1 MVEIRNILLIGS
13 AGKGKSTL
21 ANVLTETNEF
31 KESEGRIHGTKEP
44 KSEEFEYEGI
54 KYRVIDTVG
63 IGDSTMSKGEILSKL
78 KDKADVMSEGLNQ
91 ILFVTSNRFTREEVE
106 AFNLLRKSIFNDQVT
121 DYITIICTNFPAFI
135 DNEACETDQ
144 KIFREE
150 AKKFSEQL
158 AHTEIIYVDNPPAK
172 GLYLSISKESREE
185 SRKKLLTRLKTCQ
198 KVYQPELLAKFSKI
212 IYEFD
217 SIIDDTKKAI
227 NNVEIHLNDSITYL
241 KGFIGRIN
249 ITEMI
254 EDCKEKV
261 KGYMKGRFTFN
272 TVGNSVMFA
281 GTALLF
287 AGFLAPPVILP
298 GIIASATGLLGIICS
313 DSNAIIKEDNEYKKF
328 EEILADDKEKRE
340 IFEKSQIELKKDI
353 KKFKEIYFRFE
364 RLENKEQN
372 IDNEKIIVI
381 KSVLKN
387 FLGKNN
393 IDMSLEVD
401 EKTDH
406 STSEMVKRSAV
417 DAILKFAFPPIH
429 FYHIHRDHNEVEGRT
444 SLKDMEKTIENW
456 RKDFEVLKKR
466 EQLLNTLYEK
476 INWCKEEMIKL
487 NES

>member
-21 ANVLTETNEF
+21 ANVLTKTNEF

-63 IGDSTMSKGEILSKL
+63 IGDSTMSKGKILSKL
-78 KDKADVMSEGLNQ
+78 KDKADVIGEGLNQ
-91 ILFVTSNRFTREEVE
+91 ILFVTNNRFTKEEVE
-106 AFNLLRKSIFNDQVT
+106 AFNLLRKTIFNDQ
-121 DYITIICTNFPAFI
+121 
-135 DNEACETDQ
+135 
-144 KIFREE
+144 
-150 AKKFSEQL
+150 FSEQL
-158 AHTEIIYVDNPPAK
+158 AHTKIIYVDNPPAK
-172 GLYLSISKESREE
+172 GYYISISNASREE
-185 SRKKLLTRLKTCQ
+185 SRQKLLTRLKACE

-227 NNVEIHLNDSITYL
+227 INVEFRLNDSITYL
-241 KGFIGRIN
+241 KELIGRIS

-272 TVGNSVMFA
+272 TVGNLGLLG

-287 AGFLAPPVILP
+287 AGFLVPPVIVP
-298 GIIASATGLLGIICS
+298 GIIASATGLLGNICS
-313 DSNAIIKEDNEYKKF
+313 DSNAIIKEDNEYTKF

-340 IFEKSQIELKKDI
+340 NFEKSQIELKYAI
-353 KKFKEIYFRFE
+353 EEFKGINSRFKN
-364 RLENKEQN
+364 LEYKEQN
-372 IDNEKIIVI
+372 IDEEKIGVI
-381 KSVLKN
+381 KNVLTT

-393 IDMSLEVD
+393 IDLSLEFD

-406 STSEMVKRSAV
+406 SACEMVKRA
-417 DAILKFAFPPIH
+417 ALETFLKFAFPPLH
-429 FYHIHRDHNEVEGRT
+429 FYFIHRDHSEVENRT

-466 EQLLNTLYEK
+466 EQLLNTLNEK
-476 INWCKEEMIKL
+476 IVWCKEEMLKL
-487 NES
+487 NER

>member
-21 ANVLTETNEF
+21 ANVLTKTNEF

-44 KSEEFEYEGI
+44 KSGEFEYEGI

-63 IGDSTMSKGEILSKL
+63 IGDSTMSKGKILSKL
-78 KDKADVMSEGLNQ
+78 KDKADVIGEGLNQ
-91 ILFVTSNRFTREEVE
+91 ILFVTNNRFTKEEVE
-106 AFNLLRKSIFNDQVT
+106 AFNLLRKTIFNDQVT
-121 DYITIICTNFPAFI
+121 EYITIICTNFPDFNN
-135 DNEACETDQ
+135 NEACESDQ
-144 KIFREE
+144 KIFRYY
-150 AKKFSEQL
+150 
-158 AHTEIIYVDNPPAK
+158 I
-172 GLYLSISKESREE
+172 SISNASREE
-185 SRKKLLTRLKTCQ
+185 SRQKLLTRLKACE

-227 NNVEIHLNDSITYL
+227 INVEFRLNDSITYL
-241 KGFIGRIN
+241 KELIGRIS

-272 TVGNSVMFA
+272 TVGNLGLLG

-287 AGFLAPPVILP
+287 AGFLVPPVIVP
-298 GIIASATGLLGIICS
+298 GIIASATGLLGNICS
-313 DSNAIIKEDNEYKKF
+313 DSNAIIKEDNEYTKF

-340 IFEKSQIELKKDI
+340 IFEKSQIELKNAI
-353 KKFKEIYFRFE
+353 EEFKGINSRFKN
-364 RLENKEQN
+364 LEYKEQN
-372 IDNEKIIVI
+372 IDEEKIGVI
-381 KSVLKN
+381 RNVLTT

-393 IDMSLEVD
+393 IDLSLEVD

-406 STSEMVKRSAV
+406 STCEMVKRA
-417 DAILKFAFPPIH
+417 ALETFLKFAFPPLH
-429 FYHIHRDHNEVEGRT
+429 FYFIHRDHSEVENRT

-466 EQLLNTLYEK
+466 EQLLNTLNEK
-476 INWCKEEMIKL
+476 VVWCKEEMLKL
-487 NES
+487 NE